1 MKKYMLENVT
11 LRPSLWESKDPVRPE
26 LSVKFKT
33 AVGRGVF
40 GLKGT
45 DGEYK
50 AFMCYSR
57 TSDVP
62 RYVKELDELTSVD
75 GQIIIPYTVWSYE
88 KGAGREIINRVVD
101 LVKNSEMARRVVTLS
116 PQTEMARRFHLR
128 NDAVELRV
136 NETTVNF
143 EYEVKSET
151 TSN

>member
-1 MKKYMLENVT
+1 M
-11 LRPSLWESKDPVRPE
+11 RI
-26 LSVKFKT
+26 
-33 AVGRGVF
+33 
-40 GLKGT
+40 
-45 DGEYK
+45 
-50 AFMCYSR
+50 
-57 TSDVP
+57 
-62 RYVKELDELTSVD
+62 KELDELTSVD